1 MSDRLRIHRDAGVA
15 HVQLAR
21 PDKLNALDLAM
32 FEALVA
38 AGDELAGDRSLR
50 AVVLSGEGRGF
61 CAGLDVSNMAAL
73 ASEQDK
79 MFGLHGGGPANFAQ
93 QVAYAWMSLPVPV
106 IAAVHGVCFGGGLQI
121 ALGADIRIVT
131 PDARLSVMEIKWGL
145 VPDMTGTQTL
155 QRLVGLDVAKLLTFT
170 GREVLGE
177 EAVTLGLATQT
188 SIEPVNAAL
197 ALAKEIADKSPDAI
211 RAGKRLL
218 DEASYVDLATGL
230 AQEAAAQKAVLGSP
244 NQMEA
249 VMAAMQKRAPRFQD
263 PS

>member
-1 MSDRLRIHRDAGVA
+1 MSNRIRIRRDDGVA

-38 AGDELAGDRSLR
+38 AGEKLSKDRSLR
-50 AVVLSGEGRGF
+50 AVVLSGEGRAF
-61 CAGLDVSNMAAL
+61 CAGLDVGNMAVL
-73 ASEQDK
+73 AQHQDK
-79 MFGLHGGGPANFAQ
+79 MFGLHGDGPANFAQ
-93 QVAYAWMSLPVPV
+93 QVAYTWMALPVPV
-106 IAAVHGVCFGGGLQI
+106 VAAIHGVCFGGGLQI

-131 PDARLSVMEIKWGL
+131 PDARLSVMEIRWGL

-170 GREVLGE
+170 GREVLGK

-188 SIEPVNAAL
+188 SAEPTDAAT
-197 ALAKEIADKSPDAI
+197 ALAKDIAAKSPDAI
-211 RAGKRLL
+211 RAAKRLL
-218 DEASYVDLATGL
+218 NGAANVDLAAGL
-230 AQEAAAQKAVLGSP
+230 ADEAREQKRVLGSP

-249 VMAAMQKRAPRFQD
+249 VMAAMQKRSPSFQD
-263 PS
+263 PV

>member
-1 MSDRLRIHRDAGVA
+1 MVARMGVPDYPALHRSSIDEPERFWAEVWDECGLVGDRGGRV
-15 HVQLAR
+15 
-21 PDKLNALDLAM
+21 
-32 FEALVA
+32 FA
-38 AGDELAGDRSLR
+38 AGPTMRDSR
-50 AVVLSGEGRGF
+50 F
-61 CAGLDVSNMAAL
+61 
-73 ASEQDK
+73 
-79 MFGLHGGGPANFAQ
+79 F
-93 QVAYAWMSLPVPV
+93 
-106 IAAVHGVCFGGGLQI
+106 
-121 ALGADIRIVT
+121 